1 MKKICVV
8 GFFVV
13 SLLGTLFHFTY
24 DLVPIFIFP
33 KNESIFEHTKLIFMP
48 MLIYYFISFYFLNNK
63 KRMFTI
69 FITSILIGILLVVS
83 IYYIYSGILGFDNDI
98 INVMIYYVAVL
109 IMFLNLYKEKTLFSF
124 TNSVVICII
133 IFILMI
139 VFTYYPLNIAFFN

>member
-109 IMFLNLYKEKTLFSF
+109 IMFLNLYKEKTLLSF